1 MGKSKIEWHDEIWNP
16 VTGCTKVSE
25 GCRNCYAERMWPR
38 VEGARHARER
48 GSGNIIIRAFT
59 DVWCHEERLEAPLH
73 WTKPRRVFV
82 NSMGDLFH
90 EKVPDEFRDK
100 VFAVMELSP
109 QHTFLVP
116 TKRSREMREY
126 FDGPAC
132 ERITVRI
139 AVMIRADR
147 RLRKVCPIEPFPDGE
162 QIPWPPPNVHLPA
175 GCWTGRNGTRC
186 HDHFVDAD
194 EMML

>member
-1 MGKSKIEWHDEIWNP
+1 MADRSKIEWTDSTWNP
-16 VTGCTKVSE
+16 IVGCTRVSS
-25 GCRNCYAERMWPR
+25 GCDNCYAIRGTR
-38 VEGARHARER
+38 RLQHLDNHAGLLTDDGADWSGEVRLIRER
-48 GSGNIIIRAFT
+48 LGQPSR
-59 DVWCHEERLEAPLH
+59 WKR
-73 WTKPRRVFV
+73 PRRIFV
-82 NSMGDLFH
+82 CSMSDLFH
-90 EKVPDEFRDK
+90 PDVSLRDIFN
-100 VFAVMELSP
+100 VWEAMANAP
-109 QHTFLVP
+109 QHTFQVL